1 MVQTRSNYVLCVYV
15 RRTPMGL
22 DQYTQLCEFFVLFL
36 TLNMSVVFFHLKLTL
51 TSEDDITIFNF
62 LDK

>member
-1 MVQTRSNYVLCVYV
+1 
-15 RRTPMGL
+15 MGL